1 MKKSILLFFG
11 FTLSGF
17 AFSQTTNSNPTE
29 IKIDSTYTFANG
41 DKYVGEWMNG
51 KKHGQGTYTWANG
64 DKYVGEF
71 KDSKNHGQGTFT
83 WANGDKYTGEY
94 KDGMKNGQG
103 ALTFAN
109 GDKYLGEWKDSKQ
122 HGQGTH
128 TYANGNKY
136 VGEYKEGERHG
147 QGTFTWANGDKY
159 VGEYKVGKKHGQGT
173 FTWANGDKYV
183 GEYKDDMMTGQGVQT
198 WANGDKYLGEWK
210 DSKQHGQGTFTY
222 GKGKWEGDKYVGEW
236 KDGKRN
242 GQGTYTYAN
251 GNKYVGECKDD
262 MMHGQGT
269 YTTANGVKYVGEL
282 MNDKMHGQGTYT
294 YANGAIQEGVFE
306 NNIYKGVSSVN
317 ILPKS
322 STLIQ
327 RDSRDNSIFNSVVI
341 GTQTWTTENLN
352 VSIFRNGD
360 PIKEAR
366 TAQEWKMA
374 GENEQPAWCY
384 YNNDPANGAK
394 YGKIYNWYAVNHPRG
409 LAPEGWHVPT
419 ETEWSQLISISG
431 SANNLINCS
440 EWQMANNCLNPYGFS
455 AIPGRTRSFTG
466 IFDLPG
472 SAVWWTS
479 SAIGE
484 HGSQRVS
491 LSASVDKIEITG
503 NDHRYGFSV
512 RCLKN
517 TSESPIITNVKHESN
532 ILNNKILDKNKVVD
546 ADGNVYNTVRI
557 RDKIWIT
564 ENLKTKH
571 FNNGEPIPYV
581 EEFNKWT
588 QLTSPAYCEPSPYYD
603 NQNEGL
609 LYNHYVVEKGNVCP
623 QGFKVPNLNVI
634 DSMLSHYSG
643 NSFGYFL
650 GGFWRWNGNT
660 VDFDDYTLGKV
671 KGFNSSAL
679 TGFNFLSGASRS
691 AYKSRETE
699 NGYSPFEGFWL
710 RDRASKFDD
719 EKYSS
724 KVELEWDGVYT
735 EKSPLEEKNYNQ
747 SVEID
752 KTEHIRSGNY
762 IRCYKE
768 YNPTISDDK
777 ILSVKDKDGNLYK
790 TVRIAN
796 QIWMA
801 EDLKTVPEQ
810 FRVVFNDEELEH
822 YSKFVTV
829 FYDNFKSS
837 GPVNYNPSNFEYL
850 VGWKFNF
857 KDVCPQDWHLP
868 DQGEWEIMIRNSNLK
883 DLKSTS
889 GWQIYKR
896 PGYNQTRFVVCS
908 NCKSGS
914 PEYKKICPVCHG
926 NGGKTINTGKYIPEQ
941 TTNYNGTNKSGM
953 NIRPYPLYMG
963 DSKFD
968 NNNSKAFYFVKD
980 HRYKGVTV
988 ITFGLDNIE
997 IKEKWQNE
1005 KNAHIRCIKD

>member
-1 MKKSILLFFG
+1 MKKSILFFFG

-17 AFSQTTNSNPTE
+17 AFSQSTSSNPTSY
-29 IKIDSTYTFANG
+29 KDS
-41 DKYVGEWMNG
+41 
-51 KKHGQGTYTWANG
+51 TYTWANG
-64 DKYVGEF
+64 DKYVGE
-71 KDSKNHGQGTFT
+71 
-83 WANGDKYTGEY
+83 W
-94 KDGMKNGQG
+94 KDG
-103 ALTFAN
+103 
-109 GDKYLGEWKDSKQ
+109 KQ
-122 HGQGTH
+122 HGQGTYTH
-128 TYANGNKY
+128 ANGGKYVGEWKDGKQHGQGVKTWSNGDKYVGEWKDGKQHGQGTYTYANGDKY
-136 VGEYKEGERHG
+136 VGEWKDGNRTG

-159 VGEYKVGKKHGQGT
+159 VGEWKDGNRTGQGT
-173 FTWANGDKYV
+173 FTWANGSYYV
-183 GEYKDDMMTGQGVQT
+183 GEFVNGSLKGNGKLVL
-198 WANGDKYLGEWK
+198 ANGEI
-210 DSKQHGQGTFTY
+210 H
-222 GKGKWEGDKYVGEW
+222 
-236 KDGKRN
+236 
-242 GQGTYTYAN
+242 
-251 GNKYVGECKDD
+251 
-262 MMHGQGT
+262 
-269 YTTANGVKYVGEL
+269 
-282 MNDKMHGQGTYT
+282 
-294 YANGAIQEGVFE
+294 EGVFE

-317 ILPKS
+317 ILTKS

-327 RDSRDNSIFNSVVI
+327 RDSRDNSMFNSVVI

-419 ETEWSQLISISG
+419 ETEWRQLISISG

-440 EWQMANNCLNPYGFS
+440 EWQMVNNCSNPYGFS
-455 AIPGRTRSFTG
+455 AVPGSTRSFTG
-466 IFDLPG
+466 IFGLPG

-479 SAIGE
+479 SATGQ
-484 HGSQRVS
+484 HGSQRVL
-491 LSASVDKIEITG
+491 LSASFGEIEIAG
-503 NDHRYGFSV
+503 NDHRFGFSV

-517 TSESPIITNVKHESN
+517 TSENPIITNVKPESN

-650 GGFWRWNGNT
+650 GGFWEWNGNT
-660 VDFDDYTLGKV
+660 VDFDDYALGKV

-699 NGYSPFEGFWL
+699 NGYNPFEGFWL

-719 EKYSS
+719 EIYSS
-724 KVELEWDGVYT
+724 KVELEWYSVYT
-735 EKSPLEEKNYNQ
+735 EKSPLEEQNYHQ
-747 SVEID
+747 SVDII
-752 KTEHIRSGNY
+752 KEHIRSGNY

-790 TVRIAN
+790 TVRIGN

-810 FRVVFNDEELEH
+810 FRVVFNNEELEH

-829 FYDNFKSS
+829 FHDNFKSS
-837 GPVNYNPSNFEYL
+837 GPVNYNPSNFEYW

-883 DLKSTS
+883 DLKSTT

-896 PGYNQTRFVVCS
+896 PGYNVTKWVNCS
-908 NCKSGS
+908 NCYSGS
-914 PEYKKICPVCHG
+914 TEYKNRCDFCKG

-953 NIRPYPLYMG
+953 NIRPYPLFAY
-963 DSKFD
+963 SKFD
-968 NNNSKAFYFVKD
+968 NNNNSNAFYFVKD
-980 HRYKGVTV
+980 HRYRGVTL
-988 ITFGLDNIE
+988 ITFGLDKIE
-997 IKEKWQNE
+997 IEKDSIRLK